1 MGGGE
6 LLLCGLVLLLLLA
19 GGWLFLNYSLYRDFE
34 NRNHVVQL
42 LFSSVFALSSN
53 LLVMLLFEILGV
65 LSQG

>member
-1 MGGGE
+1 MFE
-6 LLLCGLVLLLLLA
+6 LLVCGVCLLLLLV

-42 LFSSVFALSSN
+42 LFATVFALSAN
-53 LLVMLLFEILGV
+53 LLQLLLFEIVGV